1 MDLTTLS
8 DDEAKHIW
16 EVIQRDFTLR
26 KKEEERL
33 GDLKTKIE
41 KEDTK
46 IELLGTQTTLVDS
59 HCIRC
64 LQPFKFLVN
73 SKRQCIDCKMYTC
86 KACSRYNKKDHGWVC
101 DPCRMTRVL
110 KIGTVGW
117 YHDNVRTRFK
127 RFGSAKVMK
136 SLYKRLNGEGTRRDS
151 DTQSMP
157 DFRNDRY
164 NGHDE
169 DYAEAEAQRYKMMR
183 KNKRLLSVHPMDL
196 DVDIEEYFPPHSHTH
211 SRRQSFQ
218 QIQEERGGGH
228 RGDMEYMDMQQQQHR
243 MNRRKSLDRYNM
255 RHDDGQYGMV
265 RARSLS
271 KISSSMNRQHYVDTS
286 EEEEGGR
293 NTMYQTPHRRRPSHG
308 LVGSHENL
316 QVPPQPPINALN
328 KRMSAIESLLN
339 RLESKMTVPPDDEAT
354 SPTAAQIEEEKLRRK
369 LSELAGN
376 ISVPSSDEEAGGG
389 GKKNP
394 LLKRAAVKS
403 TPPVLPL
410 EPLSSSSDE
419 GPTEAQQRST
429 AAALCDITKEFL
441 RTINATESA
450 MNEYRPS
457 VPSNDSPMLIDKADI
472 RQAAES
478 YRELEENVYMT
489 SGKSF
494 DLEKKLRH
502 LEQSAKNRFG
512 GATDSELSELED
524 VVALTAHR
532 VQSTESEVSDLENKL
547 AALSASG
554 KKKISGSQNRKRF
567 NQDFPTKTSNGSGS
581 LRKSNHM

>member
-1 MDLTTLS
+1 MDLTALS
-8 DDEAKHIW
+8 DDEAKHVW

-26 KKEEERL
+26 KIEEERL

-136 SLYKRLNGEGTRRDS
+136 SLYKRLNGEGARRDS

-169 DYAEAEAQRYKMMR
+169 DYADAEAQRYKMMR

-196 DVDIEEYFPPHSHTH
+196 DVDIEEYFPPHSRTH
-211 SRRQSFQ
+211 SRRQSYQ
-218 QIQEERGGGH
+218 QILEERGGGH
-228 RGDMEYMDMQQQQHR
+228 RGDMELMDSMQQQQHR

-255 RHDDGQYGMV
+255 RPDDGQYGMV

-293 NTMYQTPHRRRPSHG
+293 NTMYQTPYRRRPSYSR
-308 LVGSHENL
+308 VGSHENL
-316 QVPPQPPINALN
+316 QAPTQQPVNALN

-339 RLESKMTVPPDDEAT
+339 RLESKMTLPPDDEET
-354 SPTAAQIEEEKLRRK
+354 PPTAAQIEEEKLRRK

-389 GKKNP
+389 KKTP

-403 TPPVLPL
+403 NLPVLPL

-419 GPTEAQQRST
+419 GPTEAQQ
-429 AAALCDITKEFL
+429 
-441 RTINATESA
+441 
-450 MNEYRPS
+450 
-457 VPSNDSPMLIDKADI
+457 
-472 RQAAES
+472 
-478 YRELEENVYMT
+478 VYMT

-512 GATDSELSELED
+512 GATDSELSDLED

-567 NQDFPTKTSNGSGS
+567 NQDFPTKPSNGSGS

>member
-16 EVIQRDFTLR
+16 EVIQRDFNLR
-26 KKEEERL
+26 KIEEERL
-33 GDLKTKIE
+33 GELKSKIE

-46 IELLGTQTTLVDS
+46 TELLGTQTTLVES

-73 SKRQCIDCKMYTC
+73 SKRQCIDCKLYTC
-86 KACSRYNKKDHGWVC
+86 KACSRYNKKEHGWVC

-136 SLYKRLNGEGTRRDS
+136 SLYKRLNGEGGRRDS

-157 DFRNDRY
+157 DFRSKY
-164 NGHDE
+164 NELFYYFSPVDL
-169 DYAEAEAQRYKMMR
+169 QMR

-196 DVDIEEYFPPHSHTH
+196 DVDIEEYFPTNSHPH

-218 QIQEERGGGH
+218 TQEERGGGH
-228 RGDMEYMDMQQQQHR
+228 IEYMDMQQQHR
-243 MNRRKSLDRYNM
+243 MNRRRSLDRYNT
-255 RHDDGQYGMV
+255 RADDGHYGMV
-265 RARSLS
+265 HSRSMS
-271 KISSSMNRQHYVDTS
+271 KISSSVNRQHYVDTS
-286 EEEEGGR
+286 EEEETGR
-293 NTMYQTPHRRRPSHG
+293 YPMYQPPNRRRPSYG
-308 LVGSHENL
+308 RGGSHENL
-316 QVPPQPPINALN
+316 QAPPQPPINELN

-339 RLESKMTVPPDDEAT
+339 RLESKITVPDDEPA

-389 GKKNP
+389 KKTPVFN
-394 LLKRAAVKS
+394 RAAPR
-403 TPPVLPL
+403 TNPPVLPP

-419 GPTEAQQRST
+419 GPTEAQR
-429 AAALCDITKEFL
+429 
-441 RTINATESA
+441 
-450 MNEYRPS
+450 
-457 VPSNDSPMLIDKADI
+457 
-472 RQAAES
+472 
-478 YRELEENVYMT
+478 VYMT

-502 LEQSAKNRFG
+502 LEHSAKNRFA
-512 GATDSELSELED
+512 GATDSDLSELED
-524 VVALTAHR
+524 VVTLTAQR
-532 VQSTESEVSDLENKL
+532 VQSTESEVSDLESKL
-547 AALSASG
+547 AALNASG
-554 KKKISGSQNRKRF
+554 KKKVGWDRSVVQF
-567 NQDFPTKTSNGSGS
+567 NVSFKTLMG
-581 LRKSNHM
+581 

>member
-33 GDLKTKIE
+33 GLQEYKCETGLLLDLKTKIE

-136 SLYKRLNGEGTRRDS
+136 SLYKRLNGEGTRCDS

-271 KISSSMNRQHYVDTS
+271 KISSSMNRQHY
-286 EEEEGGR
+286 
-293 NTMYQTPHRRRPSHG
+293 
-308 LVGSHENL
+308 
-316 QVPPQPPINALN
+316 INALN

-339 RLESKMTVPPDDEAT
+339 RLESKMTVPPDDE
-354 SPTAAQIEEEKLRRK
+354 IEEEKLRRK

>member
-1 MDLTTLS
+1 MDLTVLS
-8 DDEAKHIW
+8 DDEAKHVW

-26 KKEEERL
+26 KIEEERL

-136 SLYKRLNGEGTRRDS
+136 SLYKRLNGEGARRDS

-196 DVDIEEYFPPHSHTH
+196 DVDIEEYFPPHSRTH
-211 SRRQSFQ
+211 SRRQSYQ

-228 RGDMEYMDMQQQQHR
+228 RGDMEYMDSMQQQQHR

-255 RHDDGQYGMV
+255 RPDDGQYGMV

-293 NTMYQTPHRRRPSHG
+293 NTMYQTPYRRRPSYSR
-308 LVGSHENL
+308 VGSHENL
-316 QVPPQPPINALN
+316 QVPTQPPVNALN

-339 RLESKMTVPPDDEAT
+339 RLESKMTLPPDDEAT

-389 GKKNP
+389 KKTP

-403 TPPVLPL
+403 NLPVLPL

-419 GPTEAQQRST
+419 GPTEAQQ
-429 AAALCDITKEFL
+429 
-441 RTINATESA
+441 
-450 MNEYRPS
+450 
-457 VPSNDSPMLIDKADI
+457 
-472 RQAAES
+472 
-478 YRELEENVYMT
+478 VYMT

-512 GATDSELSELED
+512 GATDSELSDLED

-567 NQDFPTKTSNGSGS
+567 NQDFPTKPSNGSGS
-581 LRKSNHM
+581 LRKYNHM

>member
-16 EVIQRDFTLR
+16 EVIQRDFNLR
-26 KKEEERL
+26 KIEEERL
-33 GDLKTKIE
+33 GELKSKIE

-46 IELLGTQTTLVDS
+46 TELLGTQTTLVES

-73 SKRQCIDCKMYTC
+73 SKRQCIDCKLYTC
-86 KACSRYNKKDHGWVC
+86 KACSRYNKKEHGWVC

-136 SLYKRLNGEGTRRDS
+136 SLYKRLNGED
-151 DTQSMP
+151 DT
-157 DFRNDRY
+157 RY

-169 DYAEAEAQRYKMMR
+169 DYAEAEAQRHKVMR

-196 DVDIEEYFPPHSHTH
+196 DVDIEEYFPTNSHPH

-218 QIQEERGGGH
+218 TQEERGGGH
-228 RGDMEYMDMQQQQHR
+228 IEYMDMQQQHR
-243 MNRRKSLDRYNM
+243 MNRRRSLDRVIH
-255 RHDDGQYGMV
+255 RFFCQL
-265 RARSLS
+265 SLYCY
-271 KISSSMNRQHYVDTS
+271 ISSSVNRQHYVDTS
-286 EEEEGGR
+286 EEEETGR
-293 NTMYQTPHRRRPSHG
+293 YPMYQPPNRRRPSYG
-308 LVGSHENL
+308 RGGSHENL
-316 QVPPQPPINALN
+316 QAPPQPPINELN

-339 RLESKMTVPPDDEAT
+339 RLESKITVPDDEPA

-389 GKKNP
+389 KKTPVFN
-394 LLKRAAVKS
+394 RAAPR
-403 TPPVLPL
+403 TNPPVLPP

-419 GPTEAQQRST
+419 GPTEAQRRST

-450 MNEYRPS
+450 MSEYSPTAQSIDRP
-457 VPSNDSPMLIDKADI
+457 MIIDKAEV
-472 RQAAES
+472 RQADEA

-502 LEQSAKNRFG
+502 LEHSAKNRFA
-512 GATDSELSELED
+512 GATDSDLSELED
-524 VVALTAHR
+524 VVTLTAQR
-532 VQSTESEVSDLENKL
+532 VQSTESEVSDLESKL
-547 AALSASG
+547 AALNASG
-554 KKKISGSQNRKRF
+554 KKKVGWDRSVVQF
-567 NQDFPTKTSNGSGS
+567 NVSFKTLMG
-581 LRKSNHM
+581 